1 MTSAESLSQTGAPWD
16 ASKNLTVVITS
27 GSGGTGFI
35 GVQLVSEQGW
45 WYRVQGQGLGL
56 RFRVD
61 GIGGYRV

>member
-35 GVQLVSEQGW
+35 GVQLVS
-45 WYRVQGQGLGL
+45 
-56 RFRVD
+56 RVD
-61 GIGGYRV
+61 GIGYRVRVRVRV